1 MIAGGTGITP
11 MWQVAYHIL
20 SNPKD
25 QTKVSLIFGNLSEN
39 DILIKEELDDL
50 AKQYPED
57 FHVYYVVN
65 EAGPGWTGGTG
76 FISADTIKAHLP
88 PPSEGTLTLRCG
100 PPGMN
105 KAMEAH
111 LNGLGYTES
120 MQYQF

>member
-25 QTKVSLIFGNLSEN
+25 STKVSLVFGNLSED
-39 DILIKEELDDL
+39 DILIKDELDSL
-50 AKQYPED
+50 KREYPED
-57 FHVYYVVN
+57 FHVHYVIDK
-65 EAGPGWTGGTG
+65 AGPGWTGGKG
-76 FISADTIKAHLP
+76 FITVDTIKAHLP
-88 PPSEGTLTLRCG
+88 TPAEDNLILRCG

-105 KAMEAH
+105 KAMEGH
-111 LNGLGYTES
+111 LNGLGYAES